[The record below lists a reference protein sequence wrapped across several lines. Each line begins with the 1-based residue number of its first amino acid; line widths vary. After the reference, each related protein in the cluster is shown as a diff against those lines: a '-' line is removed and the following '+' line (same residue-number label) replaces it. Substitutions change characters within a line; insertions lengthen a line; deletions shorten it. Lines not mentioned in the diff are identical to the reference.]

1 MNDDIFFGGKTVLL
15 VEDEVF
21 AAKMISKQLMAL
33 GIQDVLFAAS
43 LDEAREHLDAE
54 AIDIALLDVNLRK
67 GETTIELGWSL
78 SAENV
83 PVVFFSGFNAQE
95 MAHATRGHEFMEKPV
110 SLPRLKASM
119 LRAMLR
125 APSFAPTMARTKM
138 AGQEA
143 RQSG

>member
-15 VEDEVF
+15 VEDEAF
-21 AAKMISKQLMAL
+21 AAKRISKQLMAL
-33 GIQDVLFAAS
+33 GIHDVLFAAS
-43 LDEAREHLDAE
+43 LEEARENLDAE

-95 MAHATRGHEFMEKPV
+95 MAHAPRGYAFMEKPV
-110 SLPRLKASM
+110 SLPRLKAAM

-125 APSFAPTMARTKM
+125 APSLAPTMARTKM